1 MEATQDLTFQQI
13 KTRRVFEEICEQIR
27 NRLSSGALKPG
38 DKLPAERD
46 LAVEF
51 KVSRP
56 AVREAL
62 RTLEISGVVS
72 LQKGVKGGAFIRDG
86 NPAMLTQ
93 SLQDLMLLGRVSL
106 RSLAEARVLI
116 NGVVTKLACE
126 RATEDD
132 FQAIEDNINFIE
144 SSDNIL
150 HRADAGVMFFRLI
163 ARATRNE
170 VLMMLVDSLSDI
182 IRVVIDRTGRIARP
196 ELVAVRRRI
205 LKAMR
210 ARDANAATQ
219 AMNEY
224 LGVVHR
230 GMDAEPID
238 LVRPGRTVAAV
249 AKQSVPAKKAAFK
262 AAPKAVVKAAAKRAS
277 GRTPARHL
285 A

>member
-1 MEATQDLTFQQI
+1 MEVTQDLAFQQI

-27 NRLSSGALKPG
+27 NRLSSGVLKPG

-46 LAVEF
+46 LALEF

-62 RTLEISGVVS
+62 RTLEISGIVS
-72 LQKGVKGGAFIRDG
+72 LHKGVKGGAFIRNG

-93 SLQDLMLLGRVSL
+93 SLQDLMFLGRVSL

-116 NGVVTKLACE
+116 NGVVMKLACE
-126 RATEDD
+126 RATEED
-132 FQAIEDNINFIE
+132 FRAIEENIDYIE
-144 SSDNIL
+144 SIDDMTL
-150 HRADAGVMFFRLI
+150 RADAGVLFFRLI

-196 ELVAVRRRI
+196 ELVPVRRRI
-205 LKAMR
+205 LNAMR
-210 ARDANAATQ
+210 ARDADAAVE

-224 LGVVHR
+224 LGVVHQ
-230 GMDAEPID
+230 GMDAEPIE
-238 LVRPGRTVAAV
+238 LVRPGRAVAAV
-249 AKQSVPAKKAAFK
+249 AKDALPGPKPAR
-262 AAPKAVVKAAAKRAS
+262 AAAKPPAKAKAR
-277 GRTPARHL
+277 RPAR
-285 A
+285 